1 AHRSFAK
8 AIAVNLKESSYF
20 SQAVHG
26 NKYYE
31 IDVAMNVSY
40 DLDYVDNTTDF
51 GRLGQFYQAYAGVH
65 GYVSVCV
72 CLFGIVTN
80 LFNVSVLTRQSMR
93 TPVNELLTW
102 LAVSDVM
109 TMVSYI
115 PFATHFYIRSP
126 SSGDGLPERNSR
138 AWMTFLVAHVN
149 LTLTTHTI
157 SIWMCVTLAIV
168 RYHHITSPTETN
180 VFRKRR
186 IQQTRIMTV
195 IVYILST
202 VVLIPNYLSNE
213 LQARSHGNQTVYYLA
228 DLGLGR
234 PGTETTV
241 LINVWLYAM
250 VAKLVPCLLMA
261 IFSGLLIY
269 NIHFKVRHRR
279 KMIIKSGNNNIRL
292 NEHSRTTKMLIAVI
306 TLFIVTELPQGILI
320 VCSATIHNFYD
331 HVYQSLGDVMD
342 IVALVNNSVTF
353 VLYCSMSAKFRQT
366 FVKMYCGRCQRSRTT
381 VTDSIPLAE
390 KRLNHVD
397 SYSNIAV
404 LLPK

>member
-1 AHRSFAK
+1 MSK
-8 AIAVNLKESSYF
+8 KSVVIVN
-20 SQAVHG
+20 QRDCQ
-26 NKYYE
+26 NYYE
-31 IDVAMNVSY
+31 IDAAMNVSY
-40 DLDYVDNTTDF
+40 DVGYVDNRTEL
-51 GRLGQFYQAYAGVH
+51 GRLGQFYQAYA
-65 GYVSVCV
+65 
-72 CLFGIVTN
+72 
-80 LFNVSVLTRQSMR
+80 VLTQRPMR

-115 PFATHFYIRSP
+115 PFATHFYISYP
-126 SSGDGLPERNSR
+126 STGGRLPERNSR

-149 LTLTTHTI
+149 LTSTTHTI

-168 RYHHITSPTETN
+168 RYLHITSPTKTN
-180 VFRKRR
+180 IFRVRR
-186 IQQTRIMTV
+186 IRQTRIMTAL
-195 IVYILST
+195 VYISST

-213 LQARSHGNQTVYYLA
+213 LHKRSYKNQTVYYLA

-250 VAKLVPCLLMA
+250 VAKLVPCLLMS

-269 NIHFKVRHRR
+269 NIHVKVRHRR
-279 KMIIKSGNNNIRL
+279 KVLQISGNSSIRL
-292 NEHSRTTKMLIAVI
+292 SEHSRTTKMLIAVI

-320 VCSATIHNFYD
+320 VCSATIHNFFD
-331 HVYQSLGDVMD
+331 RVYQSLGDVMD
-342 IVALVNNSVTF
+342 IVALVNNSINF

-366 FVKMYCGRCQRSRTT
+366 FVKLYCGRFKRQHTT
-381 VTDSIPLAE
+381 VPDSIPLPE
-390 KRLNHVD
+390 KRLHHID
-397 SYSNIAV
+397 SESNIAM